1 MSEAA
6 RVASRAH
13 KRLSNSHCLF
23 SVNSEQFKPIWTQVR
38 KSNNFWS
45 RRSVN
50 LKPPQRSRKRDDGYF
65 NPDRAQDSDS
75 NTSQDQEGNT
85 AEKDC
90 AEKPESASAQE
101 APVHIDS
108 QKTVQ
113 SKRSDLSDHFGT
125 TKAAEKSVWI
135 LSVAP
140 RSRSSVLLP
149 VPLQRDIPAKRH
161 NRPRTRFDPS
171 GKLKRALSMAHL
183 NVPASISTWISDPLG
198 KIKRT
203 SEPWPFQTLYTHPI
217 RTPFCC

>member
-13 KRLSNSHCLF
+13 KKLSNSHCLF

-50 LKPPQRSRKRDDGYF
+50 LKPPQRSRKRDDGNF

-85 AEKDC
+85 AKKDC
-90 AEKPESASAQE
+90 AERPKSASAQE

-108 QKTVQ
+108 QK
-113 SKRSDLSDHFGT
+113 RSDLNAQAASDHFRT

-140 RSRSSVLLP
+140 RSRSSVLPP
-149 VPLQRDIPAKRH
+149 VPLETDM
-161 NRPRTRFDPS
+161 PR
-171 GKLKRALSMAHL
+171 
-183 NVPASISTWISDPLG
+183 
-198 KIKRT
+198 
-203 SEPWPFQTLYTHPI
+203 E
-217 RTPFCC
+217 TPQSNQDAI

>member
-13 KRLSNSHCLF
+13 KKLFNSHCLS

-50 LKPPQRSRKRDDGYF
+50 LKPPQRSRKRDDGNF

-85 AEKDC
+85 VEKDC

-101 APVHIDS
+101 SPVHIDN
-108 QKTVQ
+108 QKGSNLNAQV
-113 SKRSDLSDHFGT
+113 LSDHFGT

-135 LSVAP
+135 PIGRAKVAFLRSPTRAAPNRYAP
-140 RSRSSVLLP
+140 RNATFRKYHRVGALP
-149 VPLQRDIPAKRH
+149 E
-161 NRPRTRFDPS
+161 T
-171 GKLKRALSMAHL
+171 
-183 NVPASISTWISDPLG
+183 
-198 KIKRT
+198 
-203 SEPWPFQTLYTHPI
+203 
-217 RTPFCC
+217 